1 MKKLLMSTAIAAF
14 LITSFTSCKK
24 EVAKNTPV
32 LPVEKGIVAALV
44 KGKIVDIWDDP
55 YEVGLKFKTSVK
67 GSIKSILLSLPV
79 TKVEV
84 VTLWRVSDQSIIAST
99 PVNCTSIGSWDNI
112 ATVDIPVEADTEYIL
127 STNTSYYYVCTIK
140 NEVFPYKTGHVILLG
155 YTAETGSEHVFPGT
169 HVNNLGAGF
178 TDFTFQPAE

>member
-79 TKVEV
+79 T
-84 VTLWRVSDQSIIAST
+84 
-99 PVNCTSIGSWDNI
+99 
-112 ATVDIPVEADTEYIL
+112 
-127 STNTSYYYVCTIK
+127 
-140 NEVFPYKTGHVILLG
+140 
-155 YTAETGSEHVFPGT
+155 
-169 HVNNLGAGF
+169 
-178 TDFTFQPAE
+178 